1 MSSLAVASS
10 SSAPLAP
17 APTASASGV
26 SFATLAHLLDARLLR
41 ALAQLRFER
50 ATPVQARLL
59 PLALAGRDVLAQAPT
74 GSGKTLA
81 YALPAVQSILKAKE
95 VSGGGHSSMM
105 QGGTGHTRQASSG
118 SMRRCLAEVDVCCC
132 GTAPQLAYRGLL
144 LTPRLQALPAT
155 SPSRQATRVLVLV
168 PTRELA
174 AQVADH
180 VAKLLACTE
189 QDDVLVLDAARVGG
203 KGVQK

>member
-1 MSSLAVASS
+1 MKALRVALLLHGSLA
-10 SSAPLAP
+10 L
-17 APTASASGV
+17 
-26 SFATLAHLLDARLLR
+26 LLR
-41 ALAQLRFER
+41 S
-50 ATPVQARLL
+50 
-59 PLALAGRDVLAQAPT
+59 VLIT
-74 GSGKTLA
+74 F
-81 YALPAVQSILKAKE
+81 
-95 VSGGGHSSMM
+95 
-105 QGGTGHTRQASSG
+105 
-118 SMRRCLAEVDVCCC
+118 
-132 GTAPQLAYRGLL
+132 
-144 LTPRLQALPAT
+144 LQALPAT